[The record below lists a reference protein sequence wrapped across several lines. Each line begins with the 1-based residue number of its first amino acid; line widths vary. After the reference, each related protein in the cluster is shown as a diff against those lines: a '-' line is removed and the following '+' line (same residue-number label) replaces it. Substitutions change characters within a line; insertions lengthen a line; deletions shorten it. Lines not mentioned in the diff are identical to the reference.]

1 MRYTLRQLSYF
12 VAAGE
17 TGSVKRAA
25 EQVHIS
31 QPSVSAAISHL
42 ESELNVQLFVRHHA
56 QGLSLTPS
64 GKRLLRTAKE
74 LLRDAYALYD
84 VANSANTMVAGPI
97 HVGCF
102 RTLSPLILP
111 DLWKSFAAS
120 YPEAQMHV
128 TEGSEAALMD
138 GLRAAQIDIAL
149 TYAIHLTP
157 DMEFLPLVELP
168 TYVLLAADHPLATQS
183 SIRLEDLAGL
193 PFVLLDLP
201 LSREYFLGMFERS
214 GLAPHLVAE
223 TQSVDTL
230 RSYVASGIG
239 FSLLTARPRNTVA
252 SNGKPLT
259 YVALEGDHP
268 TMTVGLASFKEL
280 RRARIVDVFIAHC
293 REIITDGNIP
303 GMLADVAVSS
313 AESRL

>member
-97 HVGCF
+97 NVGCF

-111 DLWKSFAAS
+111 DLWKSFVAN

-183 SIRLEDLAGL
+183 SVRLEDLASL

-201 LSREYFLGMFERS
+201 LSREYFLGMFGRS
-214 GLAPHLVAE
+214 GLTPHLVAE

-239 FSLLTARPRNTVA
+239 FSLMTARPRNTVA

-268 TMTVGLASFKEL
+268 TMTVGLASLKEL
-280 RRARIVDVFIAHC
+280 RRARIVDAFVAHC
-293 REIITDGNIP
+293 RDVITEGNIP
-303 GMLADVAVSS
+303 GMLADVTAS
-313 AESRL
+313 ASPSR